1 MLRGRGRGGSVPVPV
16 PLTRGETLSMNVATT
31 SGVTKTLSDLIGEIA
46 GKGKC

>member
-16 PLTRGETLSMNVATT
+16 PLTQGKTLSMNVATT
-31 SGVTKTLSDLIGEIA
+31 SEATRTLSNLIGEIA

>member
-31 SGVTKTLSDLIGEIA
+31 SGATRTLE
-46 GKGKC
+46 